1 MILDQQFI
9 FKAFDAEKNGEQF
22 PIDFDDVWKELGYSR
37 KNDAKNAMVANLI
50 EHVDYLIDNGTKRNL
65 TTTMFMSVQE
75 KAAFARR
82 EVIKLSCDGYDH
94 FCMSAQTPEGRQ
106 KRIEFIGYKKAYI
119 AQLERYFTQN
129 VPINPMIDPSR
140 FDFTFDAALQVT
152 GHQNRRDT
160 LERLLGY
167 LEIDTDY
174 RWDGAKLY
182 LSNPIYYSFIAAS
195 RTTKGIDTSQ
205 IGDTVVLDW
214 NQYCRVNKALK
225 TPRNNLFANKRAEEK
240 QLNKPEQQ
248 TLF

>member
-1 MILDQQFI
+1 
-9 FKAFDAEKNGEQF
+9 
-22 PIDFDDVWKELGYSR
+22 
-37 KNDAKNAMVANLI
+37 
-50 EHVDYLIDNGTKRNL
+50 
-65 TTTMFMSVQE
+65 
-75 KAAFARR
+75 
-82 EVIKLSCDGYDH
+82 
-94 FCMSAQTPEGRQ
+94 
-106 KRIEFIGYKKAYI
+106 
-119 AQLERYFTQN
+119 
-129 VPINPMIDPSR
+129 MIDASR

-205 IGDTVVLDW
+205 IGETVVLDW
-214 NQYCRVNKALK
+214 NYYCRVNKALK

-240 QLNKPEQQ
+240 QINKPEQQ